1 MKATN
6 PSRRAPS
13 FVSLARILT
22 IRAGVA
28 MLALTVLI
36 LAVFYALAS
45 AQQQRSAAQYAN
57 AKAEAI
63 ARSLDIFDQ
72 TMQLNAENAY
82 GVFRRQFAA
91 TFVLEDAAQGRL
103 TNHGVAL
110 DGSSTAEVDAFA
122 RDFPGANATVFVV
135 QGEDFRRITTS
146 VKKENGERA
155 IGTLLDRKSGAY
167 PVLRAG
173 KKFVGRVI
181 LFGRPYMTVYEPVRD
196 AAGQVVAVLYIG
208 LDISRQQASFGEAVN
223 KTRIFESGGLYVVN
237 PSGGPAAATLVFH
250 PTTAGKKLAE
260 VLPPGGDAADW
271 LARLGSGD
279 GTWIDN
285 APAVLGQAIEGR
297 RYASAAKS
305 EANGWLA
312 VAEVPAS
319 EVMAELYRQ
328 MAWLVGAIALAA
340 VLLGITLVVFI
351 RRTVR
356 PLSLLSEHVQAIGG
370 GDLSRQ
376 LASDRRDEMGVITRS
391 VESMRDGLARVVSGV
406 REGTDAI
413 ATASSQISAGN
424 QNLSSRTEEQA
435 SSLEQTAASME
446 ELTSTV
452 KQNADNARQAN
463 QLALSASEVAVK
475 GGDVVSQVVHTMA
488 SINASSKKIV
498 DIIGVIDGIAFQT
511 NILALNAAVEA
522 ARAGE
527 QGRGFAVVAAEVRS
541 LAQRSA
547 AAAKEIKGLIDD
559 SVGKVDAGSQLVGEA
574 GRTMEEIVGS
584 VKRVTDIIGE
594 ITAASH
600 EQTQGIEQINQAIT
614 QMDQVTQQNA
624 ALVEEAAAAA
634 QSMQEQAGN
643 LVEAVNVFRLDTDA
657 RRLHS
662 SDFES
667 RLQDWREAADK
678 P

>member
-6 PSRRAPS
+6 QSRRAPS
-13 FVSLARILT
+13 FVSLARTLT

-82 GVFRRQFAA
+82 GVFRRLFAA

-110 DGSSTAEVDAFA
+110 DGSATAEVDAFA

-173 KKFVGRVI
+173 KKFVGRVT

-237 PSGGPAAATLVFH
+237 PSGGAAAATLVFH
-250 PTTAGKKLAE
+250 PTAAGKKLAE
-260 VLPPGGDAADW
+260 VLPPGADAADW

-285 APAVLGQAIEGR
+285 APAVLGQVPEGR
-297 RYASAAKS
+297 RYASVAKS

-328 MAWLVGAIALAA
+328 MAWLAGAIALAA
-340 VLLGITLVVFI
+340 VLLGIALVVFI

-376 LASDRRDEMGVITRS
+376 LASNRRDEMGVITRS

-413 ATASSQISAGN
+413 ATASGQISAGN

-475 GGDVVSQVVHTMA
+475 GGDVVSQVVNTMA

-527 QGRGFAVVAAEVRS
+527 QGRGFAVVAAEVRN

-574 GRTMEEIVGS
+574 GKTMEEIVGS
-584 VKRVTDIIGE
+584 VKRVTDIMGE

-643 LVEAVNVFRLDTDA
+643 LVEAVSVFRLDTDA

-662 SDFES
+662 SDFVP

>member
-1 MKATN
+1 MMKATN
-6 PSRRAPS
+6 PSGRAPA
-13 FVSLARILT
+13 FVSLARTLT
-22 IRAGVA
+22 LRAGVA

-45 AQQQRSAAQYAN
+45 TQQQRSAAQYAN

-82 GVFRRQFAA
+82 GVFRRQFAP
-91 TFVLEDAAQGRL
+91 TFVLEDAAQGTL
-103 TNHGVAL
+103 TNYGTPI
-110 DGSSTAEVDAFA
+110 DGSATTEVDAFA
-122 RDFPGANATVFVV
+122 RDFPGANATVFVA

-155 IGTLLDRKSGAY
+155 VGTLLDRKSGAY

-173 KKFVGRVI
+173 KKFVGRVM

-196 AAGQVVAVLYIG
+196 AAGKVVAVLYIG

-237 PSGGPAAATLVFH
+237 PNGGAAAATIVFH
-250 PTTAGKKLAE
+250 PSAAGKKLAE
-260 VLPPGGDAADW
+260 ALPQGADAADW
-271 LARLGSGD
+271 LARLAGAD
-279 GTWIDN
+279 NAWIDN
-285 APAVLGQAIEGR
+285 APAVLSQALEGR
-297 RYASAAKS
+297 RYASVAKS
-305 EANGWLA
+305 EASGWLA

-328 MAWLVGAIALAA
+328 MAWLAGAIGLAA
-340 VLLGITLVVFI
+340 VLLGIALVVFI

-356 PLSLLSEHVQAIGG
+356 PLRLLSEHVQAIGA

-376 LASDRRDEMGVITRS
+376 LASDRRDEMGVITRA

-413 ATASSQISAGN
+413 ATASGQISAGN

-463 QLALSASEVAVK
+463 QL
-475 GGDVVSQVVHTMA
+475 
-488 SINASSKKIV
+488 
-498 DIIGVIDGIAFQT
+498 
-511 NILALNAAVEA
+511 
-522 ARAGE
+522 
-527 QGRGFAVVAAEVRS
+527 
-541 LAQRSA
+541 
-547 AAAKEIKGLIDD
+547 
-559 SVGKVDAGSQLVGEA
+559 
-574 GRTMEEIVGS
+574 
-584 VKRVTDIIGE
+584 
-594 ITAASH
+594 
-600 EQTQGIEQINQAIT
+600 
-614 QMDQVTQQNA
+614 
-624 ALVEEAAAAA
+624 
-634 QSMQEQAGN
+634 
-643 LVEAVNVFRLDTDA
+643 
-657 RRLHS
+657 
-662 SDFES
+662 
-667 RLQDWREAADK
+667 
-678 P
+678 